1 MGMRVSSSQ
10 QKSRSTA
17 APDRA
22 GPPLSEALRPPG
34 PVQLE
39 LSEQVEPG
47 RTVVEAR
54 GEVDVM
60 TAPQLSAALDAI
72 LRRHDGDVVVDLSH
86 ATFMDSAGLHV
97 LLNAARRLT
106 RRSRRL
112 QVACAPGQVRHV
124 IELARLGETLNL
136 TGGG

>member
-1 MGMRVSSSQ
+1 MRVSPSQ
-10 QKSRSTA
+10 QNSRSTA

-39 LSEQVEPG
+39 LSEQIEPG
-47 RTVVEAR
+47 RTVIEVR
-54 GEVDVM
+54 GEDVM

-72 LRRHDGDVVVDLSH
+72 LRRHVGDVLVDLSH

-106 RRSRRL
+106 RHSRRL
-112 QVACAPGQVRHV
+112 QVACEPGQVRHV
-124 IELARLGETLNL
+124 IELARLGGTLNL
-136 TGGG
+136 TDGG